1 MFYSD
6 NLKKNN
12 NIKHC
17 FFSRKNGT
25 SSGIYKSLNC
35 GIGSNDQK
43 VNVEKNLE
51 IVSKKF
57 NIEKKQLT
65 LMHQTHSNK
74 AEIVNDKSPERIYSD
89 AILTK
94 NSSLALCVLTADCA
108 PILIYEKR
116 EKIIGCIHAGWKGA
130 FTAIIENTIEK
141 LKELNGKPQELV
153 VSIGPCISQ
162 KSYEV
167 KKDFYLTFM
176 KKVKE
181 NDLFFKKKDKDSF
194 NFDLRAFLNKKFKDC
209 GVYQIENIKIDTF
222 AIKNEYFSHR
232 RARKLGEND
241 YGRCISVIK
250 KINTQN

>member
-130 FTAIIENTIEK
+130 FTGIIENTIEK
-141 LKELNGKPQELV
+141 LKELNGKPKELV
-153 VSIGPCISQ
+153 VSIGP
-162 KSYEV
+162 
-167 KKDFYLTFM
+167 
-176 KKVKE
+176 
-181 NDLFFKKKDKDSF
+181 
-194 NFDLRAFLNKKFKDC
+194 
-209 GVYQIENIKIDTF
+209 
-222 AIKNEYFSHR
+222 
-232 RARKLGEND
+232 
-241 YGRCISVIK
+241 
-250 KINTQN
+250 